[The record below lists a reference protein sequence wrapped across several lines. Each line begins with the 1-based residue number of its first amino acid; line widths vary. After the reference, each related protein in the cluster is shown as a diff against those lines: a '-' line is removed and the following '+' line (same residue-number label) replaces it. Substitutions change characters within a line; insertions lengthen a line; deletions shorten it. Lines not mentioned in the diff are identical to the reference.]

1 MSAKAKTVKLAHNTV
16 LPDICNRSPLAPL
29 VKGGWGVSLGS
40 IKMRNWDKFCF
51 GLALVLGWGWMTP
64 VSAAER
70 LILRLGPFEQSIE
83 IGELERFAKTGELP
97 PNLGALSG
105 VLNQDV
111 RNVLLQRLQV
121 DPNIT
126 DRVIEDWLKSPAA
139 ERMIR
144 NIGDA
149 LPNSTI
155 EQVQAAISI
164 AARQANGLSPISL
177 LRAFPGETV
186 TIDVT
191 SAIALALQFNPSYW
205 ESQVLGPML
214 ERELAADSSGF
225 EPAFNPAQMG
235 VARVR
240 DQTITFWD
248 RTRDRTIPVDIY
260 WSDTSTGEYDLTPP
274 DPGPLVVISHG
285 FGADR
290 GFLRYLAR
298 HLASHGLTVA
308 ALEHPGSNVNWLSR
322 ASISGNPGDLMPPM
336 EFIDRPKDISFLLD
350 ELTMFNEQ
358 PGALQ
363 GKLNTKLVTVIGH
376 SLGGYTALAL
386 AGGELQLDE
395 LRRSCKSTDPLSK
408 SPAEWLQCGA
418 AELSQRRVQLRDER
432 VKNAIALNPVV
443 GQLFGKTGLKQV
455 TIPTLILSA
464 TLDAFTPAVNHQIQP
479 FTQLGG
485 EKYLLTAIG
494 GTHLSVGDSSNLGF
508 QRTLVN
514 ERIGDDVEQLHQLL
528 QGVSLAFIKQL
539 TPEAKTYEP
548 FLTPAYAQSL
558 STQELPLRFNTQ
570 LPASVY
576 RWLDITARR

>member
-1 MSAKAKTVKLAHNTV
+1 MKLAH
-16 LPDICNRSPLAPL
+16 
-29 VKGGWGVSLGS
+29 
-40 IKMRNWDKFCF
+40 KFFCS
-51 GLALVLGWGWMTP
+51 LALVLGWGFLTP

-83 IGELERFAKTGELP
+83 IGDLERFAKTGELP
-97 PNLGALSG
+97 SNLRAFSL

-111 RNVLLQRLQV
+111 RNILLQRLQV

-126 DRVIEDWLKSPAA
+126 DRVIKDWLASPAA
-139 ERMIR
+139 EQIIK

-164 AARQANGLSPISL
+164 AARQANGLSPISV

-186 TIDVT
+186 TVDVT
-191 SAIALALQFNPSYW
+191 NALALALQFNPSYW

-214 ERELAADSSGF
+214 ERELAADSTGF
-225 EPAFNPAQMG
+225 DPAFDPAQMG
-235 VARVR
+235 FARV
-240 DQTITFWD
+240 QEVTITYWD
-248 RTRDRTIPVDIY
+248 RSRDRLIPVDIY
-260 WSDTSTGEYDLTPP
+260 WSNTSSGDYDLTPP

-322 ASISGNPGDLMPPM
+322 ASISGNPGDLMSPS

-350 ELTMFNEQ
+350 ELTILNEQ

-363 GKLNTKLVTVIGH
+363 GKLNTKLVSVIGH

-395 LRRSCKSTDPLSK
+395 LRRSCKSTDPLTK
-408 SPAEWLQCGA
+408 SPAEWLQCA
-418 AELSQRRVQLRDER
+418 AQDLPDRRVQLRDER
-432 VKNAIALNPVV
+432 VKNALALNPVV

-455 TIPTLILSA
+455 TIPTLILSG
-464 TLDAFTPAVNHQIQP
+464 TLDAFTPAVNHQLQP

-485 EKYLLTAIG
+485 EKYLLTVIG
-494 GTHLSVGDSSNLGF
+494 GTHLSVGDKSNLGF
-508 QRTLVN
+508 QRTLVQ
-514 ERIGDDVEQLHQLL
+514 ERIGDDVERLHQLL

-558 STQELPLRFNTQ
+558 STQELPLRFNSE
-570 LPASVY
+570 LPPSVY
-576 RWLDITARR
+576 RWLQITARR

>member
-1 MSAKAKTVKLAHNTV
+1 VKLAQKFLCT
-16 LPDICNRSPLAPL
+16 LAL
-29 VKGGWGVSLGS
+29 MLGS
-40 IKMRNWDKFCF
+40 CWAM
-51 GLALVLGWGWMTP
+51 P

-70 LILRLGPFEQSIE
+70 LLLRLGPFEQSIE
-83 IGELERFAKTGELP
+83 IEDLERFAKTGELP
-97 PNLGALSG
+97 GNLRSFSV

-111 RNVLLQRLQV
+111 RHLLLQRLQV

-126 DRVIEDWLKSPAA
+126 DRVIKDWVRSPAA
-139 ERMIR
+139 EQVIKSL
-144 NIGDA
+144 GDA
-149 LPNSTI
+149 LPNSSI

-164 AARQANGLSPISL
+164 AARQANGLSAISL
-177 LRAFPGETV
+177 LRAFPGESV

-191 SAIALALQFNPSYW
+191 RAIALALQFNPSFW

-214 ERELAADSSGF
+214 ERELASDTTGF
-225 EPAFNPAQMG
+225 DPPFNPAKRG
-235 VARVR
+235 FGRVEE
-240 DQTITFWD
+240 QTLTFWD
-248 RTRDRTIPVDIY
+248 RQRDRLIPVDIY
-260 WSDTSTGEYDLTPP
+260 WNHPNSNLDGYDLTPP
-274 DPGPLVVISHG
+274 DPGPLVIISHG

-322 ASISGNPGDLMPPM
+322 ASVSGNPGDLMSPL

-350 ELTMFNEQ
+350 ELTLLNEQ
-358 PGALQ
+358 PGTWQ
-363 GKLNTKLVTVIGH
+363 GKFNTKVVSVIGH

-395 LRRSCKSTDPLSK
+395 LRRSCKSTDLLSK
-408 SPAEWLQCGA
+408 SPAEWLQCA
-418 AELSQRRVQLRDER
+418 ASELPSRRLQLGDAR

-455 TIPTLILSA
+455 AIPTLILSG
-464 TLDAFTPAVNHQIQP
+464 TEDAFTPAVNHQLQP
-479 FTQLGG
+479 FTQLGS
-485 EKYLLTAIG
+485 EKYLLTVIG
-494 GTHLSVGDSSNLGF
+494 GTHLSVGDPSNLGI
-508 QRTLVN
+508 QRTLVQ

-558 STQELPLRFNTQ
+558 SSQELPLRFNTQ
-570 LPASVY
+570 LPATVY
-576 RWLDITARR
+576 RWLQITARR